1 VRTLVFPLE
10 RAANLADLE
19 PDEKK
24 NNGMDV
30 SVFRMT
36 SHSTRAALA
45 LALAGGLAGAPEALA
60 QCSGFNYVPGVTALA
75 RHDISAEVTKIDFHA
90 GDDPRF
96 DVFFTVDA
104 ENLGPFKVVG
114 KFGIGVMNARVG
126 PGQRASAKKCFR
138 FGPTSLDSSG
148 PYKATF
154 RLNGRDWGGVL
165 PQARYKATLD
175 VALKQG
181 GRLYRDLNVSDNSSK
196 LSERYYTDLVT
207 QAKTIDGD
215 RDDEEITY
223 TVEVVNAGNRPTG
236 PLRAKWWTWGDKEVV
251 DLDSIEADEE
261 RTLDYTFERPD
272 NQRRFGRKT
281 KLLVWDHLGI
291 RRLRAVKRI
300 PRPDGTITIEPE
312 PEPEPRP
319 EGVDYALQEVHA
331 NVASLGDGFFVLSSA
346 VVNQGTDEATD
357 SQPVRWSNLSIDGQY
372 AFNPL
377 VRSIPALGPNEGH
390 EILATLDLSS
400 AEDPTLR
407 ADHISGRLA
416 VEPHPGET
424 EQDNNVREFGL
435 TLCRPE
441 PVEPTPPEIVSDGV
455 EAEVL
460 DPEYAGW
467 DGEVAVAV
475 RLKNNG
481 GDAELVRWA
490 VVVDGLDLQE
500 GSVNEFEADHVGAGS
515 ATETEYISFDIP
527 EDKHAGDNQGPIVY
541 SGTVIGTT
549 TYRMGE
555 DEFAEGPSFEIPFE
569 FEVGEYP
576 RPDLDVTIFVEDS
589 SGNRY
594 VPAEQIFTD
603 VPQELVMSYEVDNNG
618 MVAIHRDDSIDLS
631 WSIPQYRDPDTFT
644 VEGLAIGGT
653 AGSQNVALQVDC
665 DYWTGDRENLLL
677 TASEAPAEGRTS
689 NNQAEMG
696 LSFDGSHGCN

>member
-1 VRTLVFPLE
+1 MTDKFQA
-10 RAANLADLE
+10 RA
-19 PDEKK
+19 
-24 NNGMDV
+24 GV
-30 SVFRMT
+30 
-36 SHSTRAALA
+36 A
-45 LALAGGLAGAPEALA
+45 LALAGALAGAPQAAA
-60 QCSGFNYVPGVTALA
+60 QCSGFDYVEGVTALA
-75 RHDISAEVTKIDFHA
+75 RHDISAEITKIDFHA

-114 KFGIGVMNARVG
+114 KFGIAVKNAHVG
-126 PGQRASAKKCFR
+126 PGKRASANKCFR
-138 FGPTSLDSSG
+138 FGPTTLSSAG

-154 RLNGRDWGGVL
+154 RLSGHDWGGVL
-165 PQARYKATLD
+165 PQAHYKATLD

-181 GRLYRDLNVSDNSSK
+181 GRLYRDLNLSDNSSK
-196 LSERYYTDLVT
+196 LTERYYTELVK
-207 QAKTIDGD
+207 QEKRIEGD

-223 TVEVVNAGNRPTG
+223 SVDVVNAGNRPSG
-236 PLRAKWWTWGDKEVV
+236 PLKAKWWTWGDKEVV
-251 DLDSIEADEE
+251 ELDGLEPDEE
-261 RTLDYTFERPD
+261 RTLDHTFTRPD
-272 NQRRFGRKT
+272 GQERFGRKA
-281 KLLVWDHLGI
+281 KLIVWDHLNI
-291 RRLRAVKRI
+291 RRLRAVKQI
-300 PRPDGTITIEPE
+300 PRPDGTVTPEPE

-319 EGVDYALQEVHA
+319 EGIDYALQDVHA

-346 VVNQGTDEATD
+346 VVNQGTKEATNA
-357 SQPVRWSNLSIDGQY
+357 QPVRWSKLSIDGQY

-377 VRSIPALGPNEGH
+377 VRSIPPLAPDQGH
-390 EILATLDLSS
+390 EIIATLDLSS

-407 ADHISGRLA
+407 ANQISGELA
-416 VEPHPGET
+416 VEPHAGEDYP
-424 EQDNNVREFGL
+424 DNNRREFGL

-481 GDAELVRWA
+481 GDAELVTWS
-490 VVVDGLDLQE
+490 VVVDGLELQE
-500 GSVNEFEADHVGAGS
+500 GSVNEYAADHVGAGDT
-515 ATETEYISFDIP
+515 TETEYVSFDLP
-527 EDKHAGDNQGPIVY
+527 EERFAGEEQGPVVYKGIVR
-541 SGTVIGTT
+541 GTT
-549 TYRMGE
+549 RYRSGN
-555 DEFAEGPSFEIPFE
+555 DQVSEGPSFEVPFE

-603 VPQELVMSYEVDNNG
+603 NVQDLVMSFEVDNNG
-618 MVAIHRDDSIDLS
+618 MIGIHRDDAIQMS
-631 WSIPQYRDPDTFT
+631 WSIPGYRDPDTFT
-644 VEGLAIGGT
+644 VEGLEVHGV
-653 AGSQNVALQVDC
+653 AGARGANLRVDC
-665 DYWTGDRENLLL
+665 GYWNGNRENLVL
-677 TASEAPAEGRTS
+677 TATEAPSEVRVN

-696 LSFDGSHGCN
+696 LRFDGNPGCN